1 MNQITTILADDAALV
16 RSTIAQL
23 LALEPDIAVL
33 GEYPDGTSALA
44 AIVKNR
50 PDVAVLDVNMP
61 GLDGIQVAEKVANE
75 HPATRVLILSSIT
88 ASGTYHAAMRA
99 GVCGYISKTAPSYRL
114 ADAVRAVSAGGR
126 FIDVDLADDA
136 VSEVE
141 LVASTSERTPLTP
154 RERRVLSASAS
165 GRSTREIC
173 ESLGLSSEIVGLVMT
188 TLLVKTGGQDRRE
201 AATIASA
208 RGWI

>member
-1 MNQITTILADDAALV
+1 MNEITTILADDAALV

-23 LALEPDIAVL
+23 LALEPDISVL
-33 GEYPDGTSALA
+33 GEYPDGSTAMA
-44 AIVKNR
+44 AIATLR
-50 PDVAVLDVNMP
+50 PDVAVLDVDMP
-61 GLDGIQVAEKVANE
+61 GMDGIEVAEQVAAEQPN
-75 HPATRVLILSSIT
+75 TRVLILSSIT

-136 VSEVE
+136 SG
-141 LVASTSERTPLTP
+141 SDTTPLTP
-154 RERRVLSASAS
+154 RERKVLSASAK

-201 AATIASA
+201 AASIASS

>member
-23 LALEPDIAVL
+23 LALEPDIDVL

-44 AIVKNR
+44 AIATSH

-61 GLDGIQVAEKVANE
+61 GLDGIEVAEKVAAD

-88 ASGTYHAAMRA
+88 ASGTYHAAMKA

-126 FIDVDLADDA
+126 FIDVELAEDA
-136 VSEVE
+136 VSE
-141 LVASTSERTPLTP
+141 APSSTPERTPLTP

-165 GRSTREIC
+165 GRSTRDIC

-201 AATIASA
+201 AATIATA